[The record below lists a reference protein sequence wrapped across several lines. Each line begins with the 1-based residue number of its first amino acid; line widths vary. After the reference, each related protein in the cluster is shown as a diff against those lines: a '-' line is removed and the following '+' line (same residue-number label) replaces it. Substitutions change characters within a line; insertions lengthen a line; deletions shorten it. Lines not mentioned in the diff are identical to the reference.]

1 MSFTVRE
8 KYLWEQMTDEMFAS
22 RLMGKPHFVLPGT
35 SATHS
40 AFMNT
45 RHKKVFTNPDDAL
58 EACVSGRGDA
68 IIFAPGAHTAT
79 ASLAASKNL
88 VSWWGPEAW
97 MRQPVR
103 KSSASLI
110 GPAGD
115 QAINFTGADNMM
127 NGLTCI
133 PITAQSFADMT
144 AAADGLTIRNCY
156 IDLITPVVNAATKG
170 FTASAAIENFLF
182 ESNYAESDGA
192 QGPAVELTGN
202 NIGSIFRK
210 NRWHVNTGTWVSA
223 VNLIAPDGILVEE
236 DIATCGGTAMTA
248 CYTGSGSTVVAGVV
262 FRECRKGVLVTK
274 FIDGFATTSHAEIV
288 NNYTATIGGG
298 TGSTLITV
306 IT

>member
-35 SATHS
+35 SATHL

-45 RHKKVFTNPDDAL
+45 RHKRVFTNPDAAL
-58 EACVSGRGDA
+58 DACVSGRGDA

-88 VSWWGPEAW
+88 VSLWGPEAW

-110 GPAGD
+110 GPAAD
-115 QAINFTGADNMM
+115 EAINFTGADNMI

-133 PITAQSFADMT
+133 PITAKSFADMT
-144 AAADGLTIRNCY
+144 AAADGLIVRNCY
-156 IDLITPVVNAATKG
+156 IDLVTPVVNAATEG
-170 FTASAAIENFLF
+170 FTASAAIDNFLF
-182 ESNYAESDGA
+182 ENNYAESDGA
-192 QGPAVELTGN
+192 QGPTVELTGN
-202 NIGSIFRK
+202 NPGTKFK
-210 NRWHVNTGTWVSA
+210 GNHYHVTTGTWVSA
-223 VNLIAPDGILVEE
+223 VNLISPDGISVEDE
-236 DIATCGGTAMTA
+236 KGTCGGTALTA
-248 CYTGSGSTVVAGVV
+248 CFTGSGSTVVAGVH
-262 FRECRKGVLVTK
+262 FSNCRAGVLVTK
-274 FIDGFATTSHAEIV
+274 FIDGFGTTSHAEIV

-298 TGSTLITV
+298 TGSTLITI